1 MSVVVIGT
9 VAYDTIITETSR
21 AEEVLGGSATYFSL
35 AASFFSKVKIIGNIG
50 EDFLQEHINI
60 FIERKIDTEGLRRI
74 YDYKTFR
81 WKGKY
86 SSDFNEALT
95 LETHLNVLEYADIL
109 VPDSYKNSNILFL
122 ANIDPEIQ
130 LKILSEIKKAKIVAA
145 DTMNYWIKNK
155 FTSLRKLLKKVHLLC
170 INEGEARQLSQE
182 SNVVKAAKI
191 ILRMGPSI
199 LIIKRGGYGAIL
211 FYNDHIRCVPAFP
224 LEEIVDPTGA
234 GDSFAGAF
242 LGYLDRKRDLSIENL
257 TKALAYGNVTAS
269 FTVEDFSINKLIS
282 ISRKD
287 IENRYKMFREMV
299 KVNG

>member
-9 VAYDTIITETSR
+9 VAYDTIITESSR

-50 EDFLQEHINI
+50 GDFLQKHINI
-60 FIERKIDTEGLRRI
+60 FEAKKIDTEGLRRI
-74 YDYKTFR
+74 SDYKTFR

-86 SSDFNEALT
+86 SSDFNEAIT
-95 LETHLNVLEYADIL
+95 LETQLNVLEYPDIL
-109 VPDSYKNSNILFL
+109 IPNSYKKSNILFL

-130 LKILSEIKKAKIVAA
+130 LKILSEIREVKIIAA
-145 DTMNYWIKNK
+145 DTMNYWINNK
-155 FTSLRKLLKKVHLLC
+155 IIALRKLLKRVHLLC

-199 LIIKRGGYGAIL
+199 LVIKRGGYGAIL
-211 FYNDHIRCVPAFP
+211 FYNDYIRSVPAFP
-224 LEEIVDPTGA
+224 LEEIIDPTGA

-242 LGYLDRKRDLSIENL
+242 LGYLDRKRDLTIKNL

-269 FTVEDFSINKLIS
+269 FTVEDFSVNKLIT
-282 ISRKD
+282 ITRKD
-287 IENRYKMFREMV
+287 IENRYKMFREIV
-299 KVNG
+299 KINE